1 MQNFIAYDDAFK
13 KFFLTFPIFY
23 IQHLSSLIDSASSS
37 THSIDD
43 EVLRDHVIT
52 SLKLWVFEGTECIDT
67 INQEIQ
73 LVSMRPPPGA
83 YPPPVAEA
91 MPRPHPPPKPV
102 VITREM
108 LKVNFS
114 NFLAK
119 F

>member
-1 MQNFIAYDDAFK
+1 MQNFIAYDDA
-13 KFFLTFPIFY
+13 LTFSIFY

-52 SLKLWVFEGTECIDT
+52 SLKLWVFEGTECINT

-83 YPPPVAEA
+83 YPPPAAEA
-91 MPRPHPPPKPV
+91 TPRPNPPPKPV